1 LSTQY
6 KEGFRVELFDNYVIT
21 TDSRQYILAQPVV
34 RANGKHAGVEV
45 MSDPRYFSSLKHVLK
60 HFIETELRK
69 SNVKTLKEVIERIEQ
84 LEKKVDEIIKY

>member
-1 LSTQY
+1 
-6 KEGFRVELFDNYVIT
+6 
-21 TDSRQYILAQPVV
+21 
-34 RANGKHAGVEV
+34 